1 MRAMGSETSKP
12 DFSNVQG
19 TVKSVPSEA
28 SAKAD
33 FSNVESQVS
42 STVDAGTNYT
52 VEKGDSLSK
61 IAKHFYGNANA
72 WKSIFDAN
80 RDQLSDPDRIKPGQ
94 ILKIPPKS

>member
-1 MRAMGSETSKP
+1 MGNETSKP

-19 TVKSVPSEA
+19 TVESTPSA
-28 SAKAD
+28 ATGKAD

-42 STVDAGTNYT
+42 STIDENTNYI

-61 IAKHFYGNANA
+61 IAQHFYHNANA